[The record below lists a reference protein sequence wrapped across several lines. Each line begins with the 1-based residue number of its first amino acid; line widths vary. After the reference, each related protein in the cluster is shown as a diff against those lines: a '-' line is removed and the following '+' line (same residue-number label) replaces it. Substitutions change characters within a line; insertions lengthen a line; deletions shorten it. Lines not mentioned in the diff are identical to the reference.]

1 MIKAPVLSPCC
12 APSDAQF
19 VFQRTIYNLK
29 IVVSSNDSRFI
40 RWLNFHLSGI
50 DRFRPH
56 SDLNDQDT
64 VTAQYH
70 VHMSNEE
77 PDEQGTHRLIGP
89 DDPVVKS
96 RSWGHIQ
103 AHLERAITRAARRY
117 LAPYHVVHAGAVAR
131 NGRAAL
137 FPAFPGSGKSTLVAA
152 LALSGFE
159 YYTDEVAVIT
169 EEGRLLPYPKAI
181 TLKRGGWDAVSDLFP
196 QAESAAYTP
205 VHHEKLRY
213 LAAPNLPAP
222 SALETGCDVE
232 FVVFPCYAPD
242 ETTSLQ
248 PIARSAALARLAE
261 RSLNLVLLGQEGFD
275 VMYNVV
281 MGTQCYELVTNDLI
295 KAVLLM
301 KALLGVTEGELT
313 QCH

>member
-1 MIKAPVLSPCC
+1 MIKAPEPVLCC
-12 APSDAQF
+12 AFEDVQY
-19 VFQRTIYNLK
+19 VFERTIYKLK

-56 SDLNDQDT
+56 SDQHT

-70 VHMSNEE
+70 VHMS
-77 PDEQGTHRLIGP
+77 DETLAAEGVHRLFGP
-89 DDPVVKS
+89 DDLAVKS

-131 NGRAAL
+131 AGRALL

-159 YYTDEVAVIT
+159 YYTDEVAVFT

-181 TLKRGGWDAVSDLFP
+181 TLKRGGWDAVSELFP
-196 QAESAAYTP
+196 LAESAAYAP
-205 VHHEKLRY
+205 VHHEKLHY
-213 LAAPNLPAP
+213 LAAPNVPAS
-222 SALETGCDVE
+222 SAMETGCDVE
-232 FVVFPCYAPD
+232 FVVFPRYAPD
-242 ETTSLQ
+242 ETTSLR
-248 PIARSAALARLAE
+248 PIARPAALARLAE

-275 VMYNVV
+275 VIYNVIL
-281 MGTQCYELVTNDLI
+281 GTRCYELVTNDLT

-301 KALLGVTEGELT
+301 EALCDGHPHEE
-313 QCH
+313 